1 MEHLVE
7 AFVQLMQPW
16 PLTLLLL
23 GVILGIVGGALPG
36 ITGAMMIALCL
47 PLTFNMEST
56 LAITLLLGMYV
67 GAISGGLITAT
78 LMRMPGTPAAVMTTL
93 DGYPMARD
101 GQPGRALGLGI
112 SASFVGGLV
121 SCFFL
126 MVLSKPL
133 ADFATHF
140 GPFETFALILMALV
154 LIASVSQGS
163 MIKGLLSGFLGMMF
177 AMPGVD
183 PAGGMPRLTFS
194 ADSMNSGLGLLPVL
208 IGVFCV
214 SQLIADIVDIDRKP
228 RSTSVSNKGILMRL
242 QDWKSQAGNLLR
254 SSLIGTW
261 VGILPGVGANIGSV
275 ISYTAA
281 KKGSRTPEKFGRGSE
296 EGIIASEAANNATV
310 GGALIPLIAMGIPG
324 SVIDAILIGALMIHN
339 IQPGPMLFET
349 NPELVYG
356 IMAAFLVANIFM
368 FIVMI
373 ALAGKISR
381 LMFIK
386 RAYLLPPIMVL
397 CIIGSYAA
405 TNTMFAIWVMLL
417 FGGLG
422 YFLERTKVPLGP
434 FVIGFVLA
442 PLAERTLRSGL
453 MITDGSYA
461 PLFTRPLC
469 LVFILCSVLLLVW
482 PICRHVQDF
491 RRGKGQR
498 AGQD

>member
-1 MEHLVE
+1 LLD
-7 AFVQLMQPW
+7 AFGQLMQPW
-16 PLTLLLL
+16 PFTLLFI
-23 GVILGIVGGALPG
+23 GVVLGIIGGALPG

-47 PLTFNMEST
+47 PLTFNMDST

-93 DGYPMARD
+93 DGYPMAQG

-121 SCFFL
+121 SAFFL
-126 MVLSKPL
+126 VLLSKPL
-133 ADFATHF
+133 ADLATKF
-140 GPFETFALILMALV
+140 GPYETFSLILMALV

-163 MIKGLLSGFLGMMF
+163 MTKGLLSGFLGMMF

-183 PAGGMPRLTFS
+183 PAGGMPRLTFG
-194 ADSMNSGLGLLPVL
+194 ANSMNSGLGLLPVL

-214 SQLIADIVDIDRKP
+214 SQLIADIIDIDRKP
-228 RSTSVSNKGILMRL
+228 KSTEVSSKGILMTL
-242 QDWKSQAGNLLR
+242 QDWKDQAGNLIR

-261 VGILPGVGANIGSV
+261 IGILPGVGANIGSV

-281 KKGSRTPEKFGRGSE
+281 RKMSDTPEAFGTGSE

-339 IQPGPMLFET
+339 IQPGPLLFQ
-349 NPELVYG
+349 NHPDLVYG
-356 IMAAFLVANIFM
+356 VMAAFLVANVIM

-373 ALAGKISR
+373 TMAGKISK

-405 TNTMFAIWVMLL
+405 TSTMFAIWVMLG
-417 FGGLG
+417 FGVLG
-422 YFLERTKVPLGP
+422 YFLDRTKVPLGP

-442 PLAERTLRSGL
+442 PLAEKELRSGL
-453 MITDGSYA
+453 MMYQGDYG
-461 PLFTRPLC
+461 PLFTRPLS
-469 LVFILCSVLLLVW
+469 LFFIVCSVILLIW
-482 PICRHVQDF
+482 PIYSHIRA
-491 RRGKGQR
+491 RRS
-498 AGQD
+498 AV